1 MINHFQPSGSE
12 AWAVLSLPDVHG
24 RAMKGTHKIESSW
37 TSPFI
42 SPVFHSLVP
51 FRVENGEV
59 VEKKKDWR
67 RKSCMVD
74 GFCSRCVLFVVDTQ
88 NQSGCLTGKYRERIL
103 SRLKRDMPP
112 PLLHF
117 CLVDATVRFRALQ
130 LSRQQRTSNEIE
142 TWILDI
148 KSILASPSHRA
159 ASRYACVSLLYSGR
173 KAIYKPCKLYP
184 GM

>member
-1 MINHFQPSGSE
+1 
-12 AWAVLSLPDVHG
+12 
-24 RAMKGTHKIESSW
+24 
-37 TSPFI
+37 
-42 SPVFHSLVP
+42 
-51 FRVENGEV
+51 
-59 VEKKKDWR
+59 
-67 RKSCMVD
+67 MVG
-74 GFCSRCVLFVVDTQ
+74 GFCSRRVLFVVDTQ

-103 SRLKRDMPP
+103 SRLKRDMSP

-117 CLVDATVRFRALQ
+117 CLVDATIPFRALQ

-148 KSILASPSHRA
+148 KSILASPSHSA
-159 ASRYACVSLLYSGR
+159 TSKYARVSLLYSGR